1 MTTPV
6 RRRWAW
12 LALAACLLGQGALAE
27 QTAINLDKRY
37 PAGSIDTEA
46 RAEQALTDVAALR
59 QTVEDR
65 YKAERARC
73 GHVFL
78 ATECQDKA
86 RRSHTLGE
94 AQAHRIEV
102 EAHDLQ
108 RTLAAQQRAT
118 RRDAQQVQQQLE
130 EAGRPEKERE
140 AQKTALQRA
149 DKAAQ
154 DEQDRLK
161 LQAQAPRNRERYQ
174 QRNAQHD
181 EDETQRANVLL
192 RNVAASER
200 RYADKQSQAKTYA
213 TTRARE
219 RVENEKAREER
230 ERKRKADYPGDTTE
244 AAPTPEPK
252 K

>member
-1 MTTPV
+1 V
-6 RRRWAW
+6 
-12 LALAACLLGQGALAE
+12 LGQGALAE

-59 QTVEDR
+59 QAVEDR
-65 YKAERARC
+65 YKAESARC
-73 GHVFL
+73 VRVFL

-86 RRSHTLGE
+86 RRAQSRGE
-94 AQAHRIEV
+94 TQAHRIEV

-108 RTLAAQQRAT
+108 RKLAAQQRAT
-118 RRDAQQVQQQLE
+118 RRDAQQVQRQVE
-130 EAGRPEKERE
+130 EARRPEKERE
-140 AQKTALQRA
+140 AEKSALQRA

-161 LQAQAPRNRERYQ
+161 LQAQAPGNRERYE
-174 QRNAQHD
+174 QRNAQHEQD
-181 EDETQRANVLL
+181 ESQRANVLL
-192 RNVAASER
+192 RNIAENER

-213 TTRARE
+213 ATRARE

-230 ERKRKADYPGDTTE
+230 ERKRKADYPDDTTE
-244 AAPTPEPK
+244 PAPTPELK